1 MRGQRIHQPSINM
14 SVQKPLVIFDMATAM
29 METNRE
35 KKIE

>member
-1 MRGQRIHQPSINM
+1 M